1 MAMFLKSGVVTHED
15 DHKLEFIRSM
25 FGGNLKESISASAEL
40 PKEFKVFLQVAL
52 SCFIID
58 LYSASEMIGCL
69 FQTKVEDTS
78 CSTVGGPSRT
88 F

>member
-52 SCFIID
+52 SCFMIE
-58 LYSASEMIGCL
+58 LYAGTEMVGCL
-69 FQTKVEDTS
+69 FQTKVEDKS
-78 CSTVGGPSRT
+78 CSNVGGPNRT